1 MKKYFIAII
10 VLAFS
15 INAIAQSTSPRFGTA
30 KNQDFTARQL
40 NYKIGTVTDASGNDT
55 VTVTPNAFQTYNKL
69 TMTDSVSIKFA
80 PASSYY
86 GDNYKLIV
94 TGASGTKVV
103 KFVGSYVTLGATGEM
118 RLTSTKGAVITFI
131 FDGAKW
137 VEQSRVLQ

>member
-1 MKKYFIAII
+1 MKKYII
-10 VLAFS
+10 TISLLVAVSVGF
-15 INAIAQSTSPRFGTA
+15 AQSTSPRFGTL
-30 KNQDFTARQL
+30 KNQDNTYRQL
-40 NYKIGTVTDASGNDT
+40 TNKIGTVTDAAGNDT
-55 VTVTPNAFQTYNKL
+55 VTVTPNAFATINKV

-86 GDNYKLIV
+86 GDTYKLLV

-118 RLTSTKGAVITFI
+118 RLTSTKGAIIVFV